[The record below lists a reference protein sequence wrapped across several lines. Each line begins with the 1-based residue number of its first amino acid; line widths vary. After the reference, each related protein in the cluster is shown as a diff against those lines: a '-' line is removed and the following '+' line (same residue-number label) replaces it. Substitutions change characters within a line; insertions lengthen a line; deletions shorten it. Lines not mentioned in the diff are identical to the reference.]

1 MRLAVVIPSYN
12 HAHYIGKALDS
23 VLAQTRRPD
32 RIVVID
38 DGSKDQSVALL
49 ETYRSRGVEVLAR
62 ENRGAHNTINQA
74 IAMAATDCEIIS
86 ILNSDDHYQPERF
99 ARCLPLLEANPS
111 KSVICTGLNIID
123 PHDAP
128 LPMTE
133 PRARWFR
140 AVWSWQHRE
149 EPDLCEWLGLG
160 NFPATTS
167 NIIARREHLLRLPFR
182 PYRYNH
188 DYYFLAQTVLRDQML
203 VLPEPLINY
212 RVHPSNTMNTK
223 PVLLMREM
231 LRMHLDLLHDLA
243 PELPHD
249 PALRANLT
257 KYLRSTWNNISALP
271 AGVMQTLLAGAIGKY
286 SDAEIEQS
294 VQDLTEEAWPEMRA
308 FPNKELVNTHDG
320 QSPLGADS
328 GLSDK
333 LSAAKLQAKSAKEN
347 ATAWKDLARLQSTLA
362 NSKRAAIARLLGAK
376 FPTNGSTPQE
386 KLSSL
391 QLALGESWWTNSLVE
406 KEMNKSENTPAAPG
420 G

>member
-23 VLAQTRRPD
+23 VLAQSRRAD

-38 DGSKDQSVALL
+38 DGSKDDSVALL
-49 ETYRSRGVEVLAR
+49 ETYRNRGVEVLAR
-62 ENRGAHNTINQA
+62 ENRGAHHTINQA
-74 IAMAATDCEIIS
+74 ISMAAEDCEIIS
-86 ILNSDDHYQPERF
+86 ILNSDDHYHPERF
-99 ARCLPLLEANPS
+99 ARCLSLLEGAAD

-123 PHDAP
+123 SNDAP

-149 EPDLCEWLGLG
+149 DPDLCEWLGLG
-160 NFPATTS
+160 NFPGTTS
-167 NIIARREHLLRLPFR
+167 NVIARREHLLRFPFR

-203 VLPEPLINY
+203 ILPEPLINY

-223 PVLLMREM
+223 PLLLMREM

-243 PELPHD
+243 PELPAD

-271 AGVMQTLLAGAIGKY
+271 AGVLQTLLAGAIGKY

-294 VQDLTEEAWPEMRA
+294 VQELNEEAWPEMRA

-320 QSPLGADS
+320 QSPLGDDS

-333 LSAAKLQAKSAKEN
+333 LSAAKLLAKSAKEN
-347 ATAWKDLARLQSTLA
+347 TASWKDLSRLQSTMA
-362 NSKRAAIARLLGAK
+362 SSKRAAIARLLGAR
-376 FPTNGSTPQE
+376 FPTNGSSPQE

-391 QLALGESWWTNSLVE
+391 KKALGESWWTSSLVQNE
-406 KEMNKSENTPAAPG
+406 DLKAENP
-420 G
+420 